1 MITKFEQFSGIIS
14 VNVDGDVLYFKL
26 KYDENNFPLE
36 VDLYLKNGKYD
47 NLSVTIPDSDDLDN
61 KEFFLNP
68 DINKNIVRS
77 LEKENFIQETGKE
90 SIAGDKPTKSY
101 ILLI

>member
-1 MITKFEQFSGIIS
+1 MITKFEQFSGIIN
-14 VNVDGDVLYFKL
+14 VNIDGNVLYFKL
-26 KYDENNFPLE
+26 KYDENKFPFE
-36 VDLYLKNGKYD
+36 IDLHIKNGKYD
-47 NLSVTIPDSDDLDN
+47 SLSVTIPDSNDLGN

-68 DINKNIVRS
+68 EINKNIVRS